1 MENAQTPRRERR
13 RRRGL
18 LALLM
23 AGTALISATGATMSL
38 AQFTSQ
44 ASVGGNAFTAGTIVL
59 TTNPGSGVITAVPPT
74 PLMPGD
80 TINGSLVVSN
90 TGTGDL
96 RYAISA
102 SSTTT
107 LALNTVLLITIKTA
121 DTAGGNTCNA
131 WTGTTLFGGAG
142 GATIIGAMAP
152 IVGNPA
158 QGPDSGD
165 RGLLAG
171 ANETL
176 CFRAVLPLATANAFQ
191 AATATYTFQF
201 DAEQTK
207 NNP

>member
-1 MENAQTPRRERR
+1 MENSQTPRRERR

-59 TTNPGSGVITAVPPT
+59 TTNPTTALLTANPI
-74 PLMPGD
+74 MPGD
-80 TINGSLVVSN
+80 TVNGSLVVTN
-90 TGTGDL
+90 GGTGDL

-102 SSTTT
+102 DSTTT
-107 LALNTVLLITIKTA
+107 LALNTVILITIKTA
-121 DTAGGNTCNA
+121 DTAGGTTCNA
-131 WTGTTLFGGAG
+131 WTGTTIFGGAG
-142 GATIIGAMAP
+142 GAAISNAAMAA

-158 QGPDSGD
+158 QGPDAGD
-165 RGLLAG
+165 RTLLAG
-171 ANETL
+171 NHETL
-176 CFRAVLPLATANAFQ
+176 CFRAVLPLATLNAFQ
-191 AATATYTFQF
+191 AGTATYTFQF